1 MSGPRNGIIPQT
13 GACGELR
20 AVRAGQE
27 PRLGTS
33 PRTGTDELRPAP
45 QSRTTPDP
53 CRRKNAR
60 GRTSAAAPS
69 RRPHASAPV
78 SSAARA
84 GSDRRHCRP
93 LPVRKPLGP
102 AGTSNRDMFG
112 PRPALFGF
120 RPSEVGR
127 QKRCGQRRERQKKK
141 SCGHTLPG
149 RRCDTEPSD
158 SRHGKNA
165 GSQYALFASRTVSS
179 EAVQSPNRTTRGCRP
194 SFFAGE
200 SPRKFSGEISGEN
213 ERDLFVRRTPGR
225 THHGHITER
234 ERTKAGDSGTAAGQR
249 QDNSGKT
256 AERRQRDDRTAA
268 EKQRNGGRET
278 TGRRRRNSRDTTG
291 QRQDSSRET
300 AERRQRNDRTAAQK
314 QQGHGGETTG
324 QQRRN
329 SGTAAGKRQDAGGKT
344 AGTRRG
350 NDRTP
355 AEKQQGHGGETTG
368 QRRKNSRD
376 TAGKRQD
383 SSGKTAGT
391 RRGNDRTAAEK
402 QRSGG
407 GTTAALTDEKRR
419 GPFDSGPL
427 PRRRPAEG
435 DRPHP
440 RSRGA
445 AGRQFTKVSPSLSV
459 SMRIGFSRFTS
470 PARIRFERSLTMYRW
485 IVRFTG
491 RAP

>member
-278 TGRRRRNSRDTTG
+278 TGRRRRNSRDTAG
-291 QRQDSSRET
+291 QRQDNSGKT
-300 AERRQRNDRTAAQK
+300 TERRQR
-314 QQGHGGETTG
+314 
-324 QQRRN
+324 
-329 SGTAAGKRQDAGGKT
+329 
-344 AGTRRG
+344 
-350 NDRTP
+350 
-355 AEKQQGHGGETTG
+355 
-368 QRRKNSRD
+368 
-376 TAGKRQD
+376 
-383 SSGKTAGT
+383 
-391 RRGNDRTAAEK
+391 NDRTAAEK

>member
-20 AVRAGQE
+20 TVRAGQE

-69 RRPHASAPV
+69 RRPHVSAPV

-102 AGTSNRDMFG
+102 AGTPNRDMFG

-179 EAVQSPNRTTRGCRP
+179 EAVQSPSRTTRGCRP

-234 ERTKAGDSGTAAGQR
+234 ERTKAGDSGT
-249 QDNSGKT
+249 
-256 AERRQRDDRTAA
+256 
-268 EKQRNGGRET
+268 T
-278 TGRRRRNSRDTTG
+278 T
-291 QRQDSSRET
+291 
-300 AERRQRNDRTAAQK
+300 
-314 QQGHGGETTG
+314 
-324 QQRRN
+324 
-329 SGTAAGKRQDAGGKT
+329 
-344 AGTRRG
+344 GTRR
-350 NDRTP
+350 
-355 AEKQQGHGGETTG
+355 
-368 QRRKNSRD
+368 
-376 TAGKRQD
+376 
-383 SSGKTAGT
+383 
-391 RRGNDRTAAEK
+391 
-402 QRSGG
+402 
-407 GTTAALTDEKRR
+407 
-419 GPFDSGPL
+419 
-427 PRRRPAEG
+427 
-435 DRPHP
+435 
-440 RSRGA
+440 
-445 AGRQFTKVSPSLSV
+445 
-459 SMRIGFSRFTS
+459 
-470 PARIRFERSLTMYRW
+470 
-485 IVRFTG
+485 
-491 RAP
+491 

>member
-60 GRTSAAAPS
+60 GRTSAAAPPGGRTC
-69 RRPHASAPV
+69 RRPCRPPHGQDRIVGIAGPCRSESRSDRQGHRTGICLGRAQP
-78 SSAARA
+78 SS
-84 GSDRRHCRP
+84 GSDRRKSADR
-93 LPVRKPLGP
+93 RG
-102 AGTSNRDMFG
+102 AGSDAKG
-112 PRPALFGF
+112 K
-120 RPSEVGR
+120 
-127 QKRCGQRRERQKKK
+127 KRK

-234 ERTKAGDSGTAAGQR
+234 ERTKAGDSGT
-249 QDNSGKT
+249 
-256 AERRQRDDRTAA
+256 
-268 EKQRNGGRET
+268 T
-278 TGRRRRNSRDTTG
+278 T
-291 QRQDSSRET
+291 
-300 AERRQRNDRTAAQK
+300 
-314 QQGHGGETTG
+314 
-324 QQRRN
+324 
-329 SGTAAGKRQDAGGKT
+329 
-344 AGTRRG
+344 GTRR
-350 NDRTP
+350 
-355 AEKQQGHGGETTG
+355 
-368 QRRKNSRD
+368 
-376 TAGKRQD
+376 
-383 SSGKTAGT
+383 
-391 RRGNDRTAAEK
+391 
-402 QRSGG
+402 
-407 GTTAALTDEKRR
+407 
-419 GPFDSGPL
+419 
-427 PRRRPAEG
+427 
-435 DRPHP
+435 
-440 RSRGA
+440 
-445 AGRQFTKVSPSLSV
+445 
-459 SMRIGFSRFTS
+459 
-470 PARIRFERSLTMYRW
+470 
-485 IVRFTG
+485 
-491 RAP
+491 

>member
-1 MSGPRNGIIPQT
+1 M
-13 GACGELR
+13 
-20 AVRAGQE
+20 
-27 PRLGTS
+27 
-33 PRTGTDELRPAP
+33 
-45 QSRTTPDP
+45 
-53 CRRKNAR
+53 
-60 GRTSAAAPS
+60 
-69 RRPHASAPV
+69 SAPV

-102 AGTSNRDMFG
+102 AGTPNRDMFG

-179 EAVQSPNRTTRGCRP
+179 EAVQSPTVRRAVVAPASSRRKSPQILRRKLRRKRTGPLRSP
-194 SFFAGE
+194 NAGPNTSRAHHGTGTDE
-200 SPRKFSGEISGEN
+200 GRRQRNNDRDTAVKRQGSGE
-213 ERDLFVRRTPGR
+213 
-225 THHGHITER
+225 
-234 ERTKAGDSGTAAGQR
+234 
-249 QDNSGKT
+249 T
-256 AERRQRDDRTAA
+256 AERRQRNDRTAA
-268 EKQRNGGRET
+268 EKQRSGDRETTGQQRRNSRDTAGKRQDSGAETAGTRRGNDRTAAQKQRNGGRET
-278 TGRRRRNSRDTTG
+278 TGRRR
-291 QRQDSSRET
+291 
-300 AERRQRNDRTAAQK
+300 
-314 QQGHGGETTG
+314 
-324 QQRRN
+324 
-329 SGTAAGKRQDAGGKT
+329 
-344 AGTRRG
+344 
-350 NDRTP
+350 
-355 AEKQQGHGGETTG
+355 
-368 QRRKNSRD
+368 KNSRD
-376 TAGKRQD
+376 TAGQRQD
-383 SSGKTAGT
+383 SSGETAE
-391 RRGNDRTAAEK
+391 RRRNGGRTHRRK
-402 QRSGG
+402 
-407 GTTAALTDEKRR
+407 KR

-427 PRRRPAEG
+427 SRRCPAEG

-445 AGRQFTKVSPSLSV
+445 AGRQFTKVSPSLSA

>member
-278 TGRRRRNSRDTTG
+278 TGRRRRNSRDTAG
-291 QRQDSSRET
+291 QRQDNSGKT
-300 AERRQRNDRTAAQK
+300 TERRQR
-314 QQGHGGETTG
+314 
-324 QQRRN
+324 
-329 SGTAAGKRQDAGGKT
+329 
-344 AGTRRG
+344 
-350 NDRTP
+350 
-355 AEKQQGHGGETTG
+355 
-368 QRRKNSRD
+368 
-376 TAGKRQD
+376 
-383 SSGKTAGT
+383 
-391 RRGNDRTAAEK
+391 NDRTAAEK

-459 SMRIGFSRFTS
+459 SMQIGFSRFTS